1 MDYNHAVEELY
12 LGVVHVA
19 AFRYMISIDCQ
30 ANLRASHFWFF
41 CFLYSQSFVRFIC
54 VPLGIEKGRT
64 VR

>member
-30 ANLRASHFWFF
+30 ANLRASHF
-41 CFLYSQSFVRFIC
+41 
-54 VPLGIEKGRT
+54 
-64 VR
+64 